1 MFIDETWT
9 KTNMAPLRGWC
20 ARGERLKAKAPFGRW
35 KTMTFVAALRCDRI
49 EAPCLFDGPINGES
63 FLAYVQTF
71 LVPTLRPGDVVV
83 MDNLGSHRVKQVR
96 RAIRQAGAKLL
107 RQRADTVRLVYRHF
121 PIANVHPYAESA
133 AEATEAAAVRG
144 RFWDLH
150 DWLYEHQ
157 DQLDPV
163 HLSLGVEQLG
173 LPPDEVGAEVGRHAH
188 ADRVRQDF
196 VGGIRSG
203 VDGTPTLFVNEV
215 RHDGGYDL
223 ADLLAAVDAAADA

>member
-1 MFIDETWT
+1 MTT
-9 KTNMAPLRGWC
+9 PLQVTTARLRLPVTGTDH
-20 ARGERLKAKAPFGRW
+20 ARGPADAPVTLVEYGDFQCRFCG
-35 KTMTFVAALRCDRI
+35 AAYT
-49 EAPCLFDGPINGES
+49 N
-63 FLAYVQTF
+63 LAEV
-71 LVPTLRPGDVVV
+71 
-83 MDNLGSHRVKQVR
+83 
-96 RAIRQAGAKLL
+96 L

-133 AEATEAAAVRG
+133 AETAEAAGRRG
-144 RFWDLH
+144 RFWEMH

-203 VDGTPTLFVNEV
+203 VDATPTLFVNEV

-223 ADLLAAVDAAADA
+223 AELLAAVDAAANA